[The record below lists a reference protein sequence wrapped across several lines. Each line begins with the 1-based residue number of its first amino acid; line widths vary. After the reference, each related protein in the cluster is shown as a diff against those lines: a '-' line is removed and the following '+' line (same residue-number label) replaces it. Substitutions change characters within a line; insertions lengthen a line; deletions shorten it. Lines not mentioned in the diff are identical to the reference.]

1 MSSQPNTFRFE
12 FDGDPVTAE
21 PGHTVA
27 AALLADGRRAWR
39 RTRGGGEPRG
49 VFCGIGV
56 CFDCLVT
63 VNGVPDRRACLAE
76 VRAGD
81 VVTTQIGAGRAD
93 LAC

>member
-1 MSSQPNTFRFE
+1 MSSQPDTFRFE

-56 CFDCLVT
+56 CFDCLV
-63 VNGVPDRRACLAE
+63 VVDGHPNQRACLTPA
-76 VRAGD
+76 RDGST
-81 VVTTQIGAGRAD
+81 VTTQDGTGWTP
-93 LAC
+93 